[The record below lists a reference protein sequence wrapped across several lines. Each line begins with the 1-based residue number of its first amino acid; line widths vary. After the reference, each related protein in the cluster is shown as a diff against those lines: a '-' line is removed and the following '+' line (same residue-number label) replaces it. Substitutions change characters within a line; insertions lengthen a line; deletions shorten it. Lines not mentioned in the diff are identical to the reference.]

1 MAKRD
6 YYEVLG
12 VSKSASADEVKR
24 AYRKLAMQHHP
35 DKHGGDDTQF
45 KEIGEAYEVL
55 KDPQKKAAYDQF
67 GHAAG
72 AQNPGGG
79 SPFGGAGNPFGGAG
93 GFNAEN
99 FDFSQFQGQGGDFG
113 DIFNMFFQGQQG
125 GRQGQSGPAKGT
137 DLEASVTLDFREA
150 IFGTERELKFGT
162 DVRCDRCDG
171 SGAEPGT
178 KIKTCE
184 TCNGQGQ
191 VTRVQQ
197 TILGAIRQAS
207 VCPTCK
213 GDGKV
218 PEHKCS
224 QCRGKGTMRGNQD
237 ITVKIPAGIDNGSTI
252 RLSGKGGAHR
262 SGRSGDLY
270 VRVRVWPDAKLR
282 RNGQNIESTI
292 AVPMVVAT
300 LGGEVPVQTV
310 DGDITLKIPVGTQ
323 SGKVF
328 RLSDRGVPGIGGRR
342 RGDHLVTVTVETPTK
357 LSSRQKQLLEEF
369 ATEGGKK
376 PFWKK

>member
-6 YYEVLG
+6 YYDVLG

-35 DKHGGDDTQF
+35 DKHGGDDTKF

-79 SPFGGAGNPFGGAG
+79 NPFGGGGNPFGGAG

-113 DIFNMFFQGQQG
+113 DIFNMFFQGQG
-125 GRQGQSGPAKGT
+125 GRQGQQGQAKGT

-150 IFGTERELKFGT
+150 IFGTERELHFTT
-162 DVRCDRCDG
+162 DVRCSRCEG

-178 KIKTCE
+178 KVTTCE
-184 TCNGQGQ
+184 TCKGQGQ

-197 TILGAIRQAS
+197 TILGAIRQTT

-213 GDGKV
+213 GEGKI
-218 PEHKCS
+218 PEHKCT
-224 QCRGKGTMRGNQD
+224 QCRGKGTVREQRD

-252 RLSGKGGAHR
+252 RLSGKAGAHR
-262 SGRSGDLY
+262 TGPSGDLY
-270 VRVRVWPDAKLR
+270 VRIQVRPDAKLR
-282 RNGQNIESTI
+282 RSGQNIESTI
-292 AVPMVVAT
+292 AVPMVAAA
-300 LGGEVPVQTV
+300 LGGEMPVQTV
-310 DGDITLKIPVGTQ
+310 DGAVTLKIPAGTQ

-328 RLSDRGVPGIGGRR
+328 RLSERGVPGIGGRR

-357 LSSRQKQLLEEF
+357 LSGRQKQLLEEF
-369 ATEGGKK
+369 ASDGGKK